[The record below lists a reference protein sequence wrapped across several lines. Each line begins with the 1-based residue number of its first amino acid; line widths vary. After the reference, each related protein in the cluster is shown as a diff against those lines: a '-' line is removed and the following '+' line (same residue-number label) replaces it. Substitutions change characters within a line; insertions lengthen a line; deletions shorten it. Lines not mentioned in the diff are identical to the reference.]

1 MFQDLV
7 ADYDKDVQIQCQAI
21 HDAIKEIDAKQELM
35 RENFGHMI
43 DQVLANVGGDENDG
57 DGADEASPVDQDNNT
72 PGNHWFFYLCTCI
85 HLSYFYRTD
94 EHMFL
99 RHFCV
104 CLYTC
109 IPIFF
114 AVTKCVF
121 YNILLICSFIFPT
134 KNIRPKCRHGSVQQ
148 GETNRGQGIGV

>member
-21 HDAIKEIDAKQELM
+21 HDAIKEIAAKQELM

-43 DQVLANVGGDENDG
+43 DQVHANGGGDEDDG

-72 PGNHWFFYLCTCI
+72 PGNHCFFTCVS
-85 HLSYFYRTD
+85 LYFYRTN
-94 EHMFL
+94 EHMFF

-104 CLYTC
+104 CLYAY

-114 AVTKCVF
+114 ACHKMFFCS
-121 YNILLICSFIFPT
+121 ILLICSFICPT
-134 KNIRPKCRHGSVQQ
+134 KILDQNVDMG
-148 GETNRGQGIGV
+148 